1 MPLLLSLVE
10 HYGLWLVFANV
21 LAAQLGVPVP
31 VYPTLIVMGAV
42 TARGDVTATEAIG
55 VATAASLIADVAWFF
70 AGARHGHRV
79 LRLMCR
85 LSLSPDSCVRQTE
98 RIYERWGAPSLMVA
112 KFVPGFGA
120 VATSMAGLM
129 RTPLWTFGLFD
140 TLGALAWVGTAI
152 ALGRLLHDAID
163 DLMITLT
170 RAGHWGLLALGI
182 ALVLYL
188 ALKAVRRHR
197 LIRSLRMARV
207 SVDELKDMLA
217 QPQRPL
223 IVDVRSESG
232 LKQGRIPGALWI
244 DRDAFDQSFQS
255 LALGDRVGQDV
266 IVYCACPSEASAAM
280 VAKQLMRAGFKRV
293 RPLLGGI
300 DAWIEKGYEVEV
312 GP

>member
-1 MPLLLSLVE
+1 
-10 HYGLWLVFANV
+10 
-21 LAAQLGVPVP
+21 
-31 VYPTLIVMGAV
+31 
-42 TARGDVTATEAIG
+42 
-55 VATAASLIADVAWFF
+55 
-70 AGARHGHRV
+70 
-79 LRLMCR
+79 
-85 LSLSPDSCVRQTE
+85 
-98 RIYERWGAPSLMVA
+98 
-112 KFVPGFGA
+112 
-120 VATSMAGLM
+120 
-129 RTPLWTFGLFD
+129 
-140 TLGALAWVGTAI
+140 
-152 ALGRLLHDAID
+152 
-163 DLMITLT
+163 
-170 RAGHWGLLALGI
+170 
-182 ALVLYL
+182 
-188 ALKAVRRHR
+188 
-197 LIRSLRMARV
+197 MARV